1 MFRPDKNDYID
12 FYLTVLDQ
20 IRGLNTKKEESGDR
34 GKIDSLLDARYRELD
49 TYATALKSDYGMTDD
64 DLLDTRRL
72 RRSRDRVR
80 PCVIAP
86 AAAKGGSGKT
96 ALSVNMASILASR
109 GYRVLLI
116 DIDEQCNSTLSVG
129 ISLRNITKI
138 RRSCAELFDTDLRG
152 IEGLCLKPLPDDLPT
167 LDLIPSTFLLMYKE
181 RDLINLRE
189 KTPELEA
196 RILSRNML
204 RNRDFFDRY
213 DFVVFDT
220 KPSLSQ
226 VNENCFASLDTLIAV
241 TDAGYNSLA
250 GLSTL
255 MGYWDHVA
263 RDIRLSTPYSECIV
277 LNKLQN
283 ANIDREI
290 YALLKGEQEY
300 ADGRGAMQPV
310 DPNMIDFFGEYHR
323 IFVDCPIR
331 QRTAVREREKLALPL
346 VIETQR
352 AERDTLAMYST
363 LIDTM
368 FSKGLL
374 FAEGGDTDGN

>member
-1 MFRPDKNDYID
+1 MFRPEKNDYID

-20 IRGLNTKKEESGDR
+20 IRSLTAKKADLGNQ
-34 GKIDSLLDARYRELD
+34 GKMDSLLDARYKELD
-49 TYATALKSDYGMTDD
+49 TYATVLKNDYGITDD
-64 DLLDTRRL
+64 ILLDSRKL
-72 RRSRDRVR
+72 KKSRDRVR

-96 ALSVNMASILASR
+96 ALSVNMSSILASR
-109 GYRVLLI
+109 GYRVLLV

-138 RRSCAELFDTDLRG
+138 RRNCAELFDSDLKG

-196 RILSRNML
+196 RVLSRNML

-226 VNENCFASLDTLIAV
+226 INENCFASLDTLIAV

-263 RDIRLSTPYSECIV
+263 RDIRLSAPYSECIV

-290 YALLKGEQEY
+290 YALLKGESEY
-300 ADGRGAMQPV
+300 SDSRGTMQPV

-323 IFVDCPIR
+323 LFVDCPIR

-352 AERDTLAMYST
+352 AEKETLAMYSS
-363 LIDTM
+363 LIDMM
-368 FSKGLL
+368 FRKGLL
-374 FAEGGDTDGN
+374 FAEGGKDNGK